1 MSSLH
6 DVGLDDDD
14 PELDPVGL
22 VIEIAYRPEAGLV
35 RFRVGNGRPVI
46 LSGFGAPLRLRP
58 WAFLMFPEDR
68 IKFEQPYIEYDAE
81 YKKTVAC
88 EN

>member
-22 VIEIAYRPEAGLV
+22 VVEIAYRPEAGLV
-35 RFRVGNGRPVI
+35 EFRVGDGRPVI

-58 WAFLMFPEDR
+58 WVHVLYPGDR
-68 IKFEQPYIEYDAE
+68 VKFEQPYIEYDAE
-81 YKKTVAC
+81 YEKPVAS
-88 EN
+88 